1 MKKLLLSLII
11 TLAISQ
17 IIFTQARYEGSIF
30 DIHEV
35 NEIDK
40 IPRSLVKDKNNLIP
54 ESFINFDDLIFS
66 TIN

>member
-11 TLAISQ
+11 TLSISQ
-17 IIFTQARYEGSIF
+17 ILFAQMRYDGSIF

-40 IPRSLVKDKNNLIP
+40 IPRSLNTDKNLLIP
-54 ESFINFDDLIFS
+54 ESFINFDDITLVS
-66 TIN
+66 G